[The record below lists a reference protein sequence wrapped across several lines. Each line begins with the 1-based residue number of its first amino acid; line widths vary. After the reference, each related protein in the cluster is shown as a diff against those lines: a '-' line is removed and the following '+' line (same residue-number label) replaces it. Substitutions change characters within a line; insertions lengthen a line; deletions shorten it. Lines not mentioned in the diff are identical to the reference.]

1 MSAMAAKAQ
10 RQSAWAKDRTMRA
23 RSSRPSTANA
33 RKMRAAAPIHQR
45 RPEEV
50 ATLRMERTSLE
61 GARPVVWGS
70 LIISRVW
77 AEESWVTTH

>member
-1 MSAMAAKAQ
+1 
-10 RQSAWAKDRTMRA
+10 MRA

-45 RPEEV
+45 RPGEV
-50 ATLRMERTSLE
+50 ATLRIERTSLE

-70 LIISRVW
+70 LIISGVW
-77 AEESWVTTH
+77 ADESWVTTH